1 MNCHNSDRICE
12 HLLVGLNYFIGSF
25 IVFILVFAFTWD
37 RLFKKELGL
46 EVKYFL
52 TILTLVLLLNVCW
65 ICIKCAKTIFCIDST
80 SQFKEETTIDVDV
93 YADDTT
99 QAIELI
105 IIEPPKPTLE

>member
-12 HLLVGLNYFIGSF
+12 KLLVGLNYFIGC
-25 IVFILVFAFTWD
+25 
-37 RLFKKELGL
+37 
-46 EVKYFL
+46 FL
-52 TILTLVLLLNVCW
+52 TLLTLVLFLNVCW
-65 ICIKCAKTIFCIDST
+65 ICLKCAKTIFCIDST
-80 SQFKEETTIDVDV
+80 SKVKEETPIDVDV